1 VMSDPVSDFLAREH
15 DALAN
20 LDGDDDDF
28 VGAPQNNLFQAPVPV
43 VQNGFA
49 APGGLQ
55 HDGLLNNAGDS
66 GVDLSALDV
75 NDAVPS
81 PLQNGRGPS
90 PASIN
95 SGRGG
100 SNGPY
105 VEKEEPEKI
114 RKWRENQKQLIA
126 EKDKAEEKKKEELR
140 EHAKKELQEWHAQ
153 RNTRLE
159 QRKKENREREAQY
172 LESYEPTKD
181 GSIEKSWERI
191 AKMVEATS
199 KTGRSASTK
208 DTSRMKSLIL
218 SYRGKNEVN
227 GE

>member
-1 VMSDPVSDFLAREH
+1 MSDPVSEFLAREH

-28 VGAPQNNLFQAPVPV
+28 A
-43 VQNGFA
+43 A
-49 APGGLQ
+49 APYR
-55 HDGLLNNAGDS
+55 LLP
-66 GVDLSALDV
+66 LLFLALDI
-75 NDAVPS
+75 NEPAPS
-81 PLQNGRGPS
+81 PFQNGRGPS

-114 RKWRENQKQLIA
+114 RKWRENQKEMIA

-140 EHAKKELQEWHAQ
+140 EHAKKELQELHAQ
-153 RNTRLE
+153 RKAKLE
-159 QRKKENREREAQY
+159 QRKKENREREEQLDKYDTPTANG
-172 LESYEPTKD
+172 ESID
-181 GSIEKSWERI
+181 KSWERI
-191 AKMVEATS
+191 AKMIEAGS
-199 KTGRSASTK
+199 KTRSASTK
-208 DTSRMKSLIL
+208 DTSRMKGLIL

-227 GE
+227 GD